1 MIQIRANGK
10 DIPLPKTAKELKRVG
25 DLWVRNARYRLDNFK
40 PFPRKDRGGLRT
52 SMKVVVGVEN
62 NSPFVDVTPSAPY
75 WNFIDQGVK
84 GSKSSPYR
92 RQSESPF
99 AFRDKMPPLS
109 AILPWVER
117 KRIQIRDKKGRYS
130 TYRSTAYVIS
140 RSIYFKGIAPT
151 HFITDTGEFIS
162 NKYGEGIAKAML
174 EDIADSQ
181 KKPKN

>member
-1 MIQIRANGK
+1 MQIKSNGK

-40 PFPRKDRGGLRT
+40 PFARKDRGGLRT
-52 SMKVVVGVEN
+52 SMKVVVGVEAN
-62 NSPFVDVTPSAPY
+62 QPFVDITPSAPY

-84 GSKSSPYR
+84 GSKSSPYP
-92 RQSESPF
+92 RQSESPY

-117 KRIQIRDKKGRYS
+117 KRIQIRDKKGRYAS
-130 TYRSTAYVIS
+130 YKSTAYVIA
-140 RSIYFKGIAPT
+140 RSIYFKGLAPT
-151 HFITDTGEFIS
+151 HFIEDTGEFIF
-162 NKYGEGIAKAML
+162 NKYGQSIANAIL
-174 EDIADSQ
+174 EDIADAE